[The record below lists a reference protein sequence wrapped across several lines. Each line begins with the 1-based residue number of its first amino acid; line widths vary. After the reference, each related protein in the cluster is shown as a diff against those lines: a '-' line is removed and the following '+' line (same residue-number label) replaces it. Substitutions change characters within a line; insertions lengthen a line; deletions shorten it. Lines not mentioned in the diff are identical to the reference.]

1 MTGRG
6 WFVWALPLAVALV
19 LRALLASAASAGPL
33 LGDEATL
40 RRLAAMWREHGVY
53 TGEWPPAF
61 PWALARLSDLFGPEA
76 GLVWMR
82 AVNVIAATAVVA
94 ATMALA
100 WELAEGQPGGPR
112 RGRRAALAAG
122 WIAALSPA
130 VAIWGALLFTEAP
143 FVALTTSALVLLAR
157 RARVAESPRSLPWIA
172 GLLLGS
178 AALVRAAGLLLILA
192 LAGGMLWARGR
203 RGIQRGC
210 VDAAAI
216 LALAFAVLAPWAVHQ
231 TLLAGRSKWAS
242 GTGPANIVLGWS
254 GAPIPFERA
263 GLSDADIYAAPL
275 GSLRRALEA
284 RGPAV
289 PGPEVLAV
297 SGGLAAYAPER
308 VREVLREHPGWALR
322 SRIVHL
328 GELFSAQSFLHR
340 AARLGQ
346 LPGLASRPW
355 LRRGV
360 TFGAVLCTGGT
371 VLLAVRALAQGLG
384 APAQRRILA
393 AFAAAH
399 VVVPFLMFG
408 ISRFR
413 APLEPVIIALAAL
426 LWSQTSAPEATPRP
440 ADRRLAAGLGL
451 CYALCTAVTLP
462 VVWAALCAAW

>member
-1 MTGRG
+1 MTARG
-6 WFVWALPLAVALV
+6 WFVLALPLAVALV
-19 LRALLASAASAGPL
+19 LRALLAYDASGGPL

-61 PWALARLSDLFGPEA
+61 PWILARLSDLFGPEA
-76 GLVWMR
+76 GLAWMR
-82 AVNVIAATAVVA
+82 AVNVVAATAVVA

-100 WELAEGQPGGPR
+100 WELGEGRQGR
-112 RGRRAALAAG
+112 RRAALAAG

-143 FVALTTSALVLLAR
+143 FVALTTSALALLAR
-157 RARVAESPRSLPWIA
+157 RVRVAESPRSLPWIA

-192 LAGGMLWARGR
+192 LVCGMLWARGR
-203 RGIQRGC
+203 KGIQRGA

-284 RGPAV
+284 SGPEV
-289 PGPEVLAV
+289 PGPEVLAA

-308 VREVLREHPGWALR
+308 VREVLRDHPSWALR

-355 LRRGV
+355 LRRGF
-360 TFGAVLCTGGT
+360 TFGAVLCTIGT
-371 VLLAVRALAQGLG
+371 FLLALRALAKGLA

-399 VVVPFLMFG
+399 VVVPLLMFG

-413 APLEPVIIALAAL
+413 APLEPVVIALAAL
-426 LWSQTSAPEATPRP
+426 LWSKAFASEATPRP
-440 ADRRLAAGLGL
+440 ADRRLAVGLGL

-462 VVWAALCAAW
+462 VVWAALRAAW